1 MRKVFMASY
10 FNVEAIPHLILRL
23 IGSFSQGS
31 HLAGIGDFFS
41 RLNLDCAPPCFPNLS
56 KEEKIMMRSILQG
69 RSIIRVRGV
78 EVMDALDRLLT
89 LLFDVGT
96 LPNPSYQC
104 HMAIIREMAF
114 QV

>member
-1 MRKVFMASY
+1 
-10 FNVEAIPHLILRL
+10 
-23 IGSFSQGS
+23 
-31 HLAGIGDFFS
+31 
-41 RLNLDCAPPCFPNLS
+41 
-56 KEEKIMMRSILQG
+56 MMRSILQG

>member
-1 MRKVFMASY
+1 
-10 FNVEAIPHLILRL
+10 
-23 IGSFSQGS
+23 
-31 HLAGIGDFFS
+31 
-41 RLNLDCAPPCFPNLS
+41 LS